1 MAKEKGG
8 AKKQQW
14 PVHLDELNPA
24 ADFLKGSELVL
35 AADCTGFAFGAFHEK
50 FLKGKAL
57 AITCPTT
64 TDAAWRIARLASI
77 FERSEPKLVTIALMD
92 TPCCGG
98 LLDDAKAA
106 MKDAKKN
113 IPMRVVKISTEGK
126 IVEELE
132 V

>member
-1 MAKEKGG
+1 MEKKDIGR
-8 AKKQQW
+8 KKQQW
-14 PVHLDELNPA
+14 PVHLDELNPG
-24 ADFLKGSELVL
+24 ADFLKGREMVL
-35 AADCTGFAFGAFHEK
+35 AADCTGFAFAAFHDK
-50 FLKGKAL
+50 FLKNKAL
-57 AITCPTT
+57 AITCPTMS
-64 TDAAWRIARLASI
+64 DAAWRVARLASI
-77 FERSEPKLVTIALMD
+77 FERAEPKLITIAVMD

-126 IVEELE
+126 IVQELE